1 MINQEVSHEQIVETI
16 KEIKE
21 ELGGASAPEQTKE
34 IKPLKQILAD
44 DDRLNYCFMKL
55 EDIENP
61 NSVYKEPEW
70 LDKELIDYDI
80 VVKKGQED
88 TDELIGTLDKTLPSS
103 YFTIK
108 TVEEGVDWY
117 LKKNPD
123 LPESVAEIMARYT
136 WGDKQ
141 EKTTPENVSKK
152 KKKKKKPDGL
162 EVKKGK
168 FLIDFS

>member
-1 MINQEVSHEQIVETI
+1 MIKKPVDYEDILETI

-21 ELGGASAPEQTKE
+21 AHPTEQTKE
-34 IKPLKQILAD
+34 IKPLKQIFAD

-55 EDIENP
+55 DDIENP
-61 NSVYKEPEW
+61 NSVYKQPEW

-80 VVKKGQED
+80 VIKKGQED

-141 EKTTPENVSKK
+141 EKKIEDVSKK
-152 KKKKKKPDGL
+152 KNKKKKKPDGL